1 MFPTF
6 AIPAEARLGGHI
18 FSPARGFV
26 FLRRD
31 LIIIVG
37 EPRHIQIKKRYLPEF
52 EGSRIHNLI

>member
-26 FLRRD
+26 FLRTD

-37 EPRHIQIKKRYLPEF
+37 QLRHIQIKKSGNAGTAVFRDP
-52 EGSRIHNLI
+52 